1 MYFEHEFPN
10 PRVSRIGGLAMSRT
24 TDDRKKRRVKKKE
37 ILSLGTQR
45 KKFNQDT
52 KPRGLM

>member
-1 MYFEHEFPN
+1 MN
-10 PRVSRIGGLAMSRT
+10 RT
-24 TDDRKKRRVKKKE
+24 TDDRKKRRVKNVPRE
-37 ILSLGTQR
+37 